1 MIVYFASDLLWASKI
16 KATADA
22 IGVAARPVRDTTM
35 LDARLADSEVRGLM
49 LDLDAP
55 ERAFELLA
63 HLRTRQK
70 EAEMQAKLAA
80 VRVCAFGPHVNTADL
95 ERAARE
101 GCDPVLTRGAMDRS
115 MERVLRFL
123 EGAE

>member
-22 IGVAARPVRDTTM
+22 IGVPARPVRDTTM
-35 LDARLADSEVRGLM
+35 LDARLADSDVRGLL

-55 ERAFELLA
+55 ERAFELLG
-63 HLRTRQK
+63 HLRVRQK
-70 EAEMQAKLAA
+70 EPEMQAKLSA
-80 VRVCAFGPHVNTADL
+80 VRVCAFGPHVNVTDL
-95 ERAARE
+95 ERAMRE

-115 MERVLRFL
+115 MERVLRLL
-123 EGAE
+123 EGTE